1 MITTGIIRLYL
12 PHHSCCQ
19 PQPLNVEFSSFLQ
32 VSCCWLCATVKNKNK
47 NDEDFANQE
56 KQNKTRATRGK
67 FLLKNAN
74 LNDHRM
80 KVFQHHYK
88 TRKKV
93 SFINKSLFTNSTQTC
108 SMCTTKWSLA
118 IPLFENGGK
127 LVPQCPPQ

>member
-19 PQPLNVEFSSFLQ
+19 PQPLNVEFSSFLR
-32 VSCCWLCATVKNKNK
+32 VSCCWLCATVKNKK
-47 NDEDFANQE
+47 KTDEDFANKE
-56 KQNKTRATRGK
+56 KQNKTRAARGK

-93 SFINKSLFTNSTQTC
+93 SFINKSLLTNSSQTC
-108 SMCTTKWSLA
+108 SVCTTNWSRT
-118 IPLFENGGK
+118 IPLFENGSK
-127 LVPQCPPQ
+127 LVPQWPPQ